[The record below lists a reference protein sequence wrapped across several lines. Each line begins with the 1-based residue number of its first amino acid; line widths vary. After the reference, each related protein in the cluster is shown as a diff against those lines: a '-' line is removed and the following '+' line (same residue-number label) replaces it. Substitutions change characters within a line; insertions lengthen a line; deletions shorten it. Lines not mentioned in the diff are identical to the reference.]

1 MTFTYDNNEIK
12 IVTYNDKKVNKIT
25 YNGILVYSKETDE

>member
-25 YNGILVYSKETDE
+25 YNGIFQGN

>member
-12 IVTYNDKKVNKIT
+12 IVTYNDKYVKIKHLT
-25 YNGILVYSKETDE
+25 LMGNWI